1 MYQFNLPLA
10 KDMKWSQIETE
21 KFPITSISTSAFF
34 AIIYKR
40 GEPLNSK
47 MVAEKKSIYGRPRK
61 VHELPFLMK
70 C

>member
-47 MVAEKKSIYGRPRK
+47 MVAEKRVYTVGQ
-61 VHELPFLMK
+61 EK
-70 C
+70 CMNCHF